1 MSLFLGRFYENKKNI
16 YNEFKCYFKK
26 RCCVTSDI
34 VRTDIES
41 EKLKVVLVKK
51 NPFKYVD
58 LKTSEKYNL
67 RVSCYSNVGD
77 KFVTPENKISF
88 NEFSNNNHRLLSKKK
103 VLKIYNSMKDE
114 K

>member
-1 MSLFLGRFYENKKNI
+1 MKTKKI
-16 YNEFKCYFKK
+16 YIMNLNAISKK

-58 LKTSEKYNL
+58 LKTGEKYNL

-88 NEFSNNNHRLLSKKK
+88 NEFSNNNHRFLSKKK